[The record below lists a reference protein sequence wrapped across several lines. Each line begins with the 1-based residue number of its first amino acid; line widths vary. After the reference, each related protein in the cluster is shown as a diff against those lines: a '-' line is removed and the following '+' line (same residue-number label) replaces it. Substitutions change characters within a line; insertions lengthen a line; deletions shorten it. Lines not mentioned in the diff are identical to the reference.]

1 MKVLEKPTSTR
12 DDLFLAP
19 LIEGESEELLGT
31 NHQLVDSLVSA
42 LGSPLNFIFPGRIR
56 ENLDNFKSVVAS
68 HALRSRIF
76 FAHKCNRSDSL
87 VRELALT
94 GACIDVSSAEELKH
108 ALACGFASSRIQ
120 CTGPKNRDFLA
131 LSLLHGTV
139 ISVDSL
145 YELSQILDLR
155 ANLKTEGR
163 TRLLLR
169 VCGFR
174 GEHINF
180 KTKASRFGIQVDK
193 VEEALALLEH
203 NTKTMEL
210 LGFSYH
216 IDTVSIAE
224 KALALEN
231 CLELI
236 ELSYEYGFE
245 PTVINIGG
253 GFKVNYL
260 DNEDDWNRY
269 TTALKEAVLGSRSS
283 LTWHNASFGL
293 SARKGTLAGSLNIY
307 NFYDPSTGPDFLN
320 ELLNFKLVNL
330 NNATI
335 ASTLR
340 ENGIELWIE
349 PGRSLITQCGITA
362 ARVIGLKE
370 SSAGDTLV
378 LLDMKRQDTSFIDQE
393 LFIDPIILSTGDTAT
408 APLAMPTPVY
418 FAGNLCLES
427 DLITKRQVFLERL
440 PKPGDLAVFANTAG
454 YFMDFSASHSIMQ
467 PVAKKVAV
475 FKEKENFAW
484 TLDEKYCPWRDKP
497 EDIKEGKE

>member
-1 MKVLEKPTSTR
+1 MTVLEKKDPTKTST
-12 DDLFLAP
+12 DHLALTP
-19 LIEGESEELLGT
+19 LLEGESRDFLNQKPE
-31 NHQLVDSLVSA
+31 LVDLLLSA
-42 LGSPLNFIFPGRIR
+42 LGSPLNLVFPDRVR
-56 ENLDNFKSVVAS
+56 TNLENFERVFSG
-68 HALRSRIF
+68 HGLRNRIF
-76 FAHKCNRSDSL
+76 FAHKCNRSDAL
-87 VRELALT
+87 VKELALT
-94 GACIDVSSAEELKH
+94 KASIDVSSVEELKH
-108 ALACGFASSRIQ
+108 ALACGFAASRIQ
-120 CTGPKNRDFLA
+120 STGPKNQDFLA
-131 LSLLHGTV
+131 LSLLHNTV

-145 YELSQILDLR
+145 QELHQIV
-155 ANLKTEGR
+155 ALKEHLGTQEK
-163 TRLLLR
+163 TRILLR

-174 GEHINF
+174 GDHINF
-180 KTKASRFGIQVDK
+180 KTKASRFGTPVDRT
-193 VEEALALLEH
+193 EEALVQMESHSEQLEF
-203 NTKTMEL
+203 

-216 IDTVSIAE
+216 VDTVSIAE

-236 ELSYEYGFE
+236 ELSYDYGFE
-245 PTVINIGG
+245 PTVVNIGG

-260 DNEDDWNRY
+260 EKEEDWNRY
-269 TTALKEAVLGSRSS
+269 TTALKEAVLGARPF
-283 LTWHNASFGL
+283 LTWHNGSYGL
-293 SARKGTLAGSLNIY
+293 SARNGTLTGSLNIY

-349 PGRSLITQCGITA
+349 PGRSLIAQCGLTV

-370 SSAGDTLV
+370 SSDGDTLV
-378 LLDMKRQDTSFIDQE
+378 LLDMKRQDVSFIDQE
-393 LFIDPIILSTGDTAT
+393 LFLDPIILSNHDTT
-408 APLAMPTPVY
+408 SAPLAMPTPVY

-440 PKPGDLAVFANTAG
+440 PEPGDLAVFVNTAG

-475 FKEKENFAW
+475 YKEHDNFAW
-484 TLDEKYCPWRDKP
+484 TLDEKYCAFKDKARQS
-497 EDIKEGKE
+497 